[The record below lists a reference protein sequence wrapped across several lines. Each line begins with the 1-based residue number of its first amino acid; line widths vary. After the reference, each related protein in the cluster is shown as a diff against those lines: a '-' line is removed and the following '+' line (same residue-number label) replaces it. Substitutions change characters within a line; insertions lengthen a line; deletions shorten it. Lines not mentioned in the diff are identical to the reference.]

1 MKEKLESPAAP
12 AFAGQLFTR
21 TGVEVYEVTKVV
33 PPTEWV
39 ITLMNLKDVGEVL
52 ALDLAGFRQLLPLVP
67 KGKVK
72 VQETPKVRKP
82 RSDKGVPRGKPTE
95 AEEAALKKSGLEAI
109 EV

>member
-1 MKEKLESPAAP
+1 MKEKLESP

-21 TGVEVYEVTKVV
+21 TGTEVYEVTKVV

-52 ALDLAGFRQLLPLVP
+52 VVDLAGFRQLLPLVP

-72 VQETPKVRKP
+72 AQEAHKARKP
-82 RSDKGVPRGKPTE
+82 RSDKGVPRGKPTL
-95 AEEAALKKSGLEAI
+95 AEEDALKKSGLEAI
-109 EV
+109 EA